1 MEISVSL
8 VKSRFPNFG
17 IRSTIS
23 ETMDFVAKSRFVSLY
38 EYFANRIRI
47 TSLTDVKK
55 IRLTLNWYSIC
66 KTEIKFFTI
75 LRVFHMIKILSR
87 YKMFV
92 LQKKLSFITLA
103 S

>member
-38 EYFANRIRI
+38 EYFANCIRI
-47 TSLTDVKK
+47 TSVTDVKK
-55 IRLTLNWYSIC
+55 NSPYTGTYS
-66 KTEIKFFTI
+66 
-75 LRVFHMIKILSR
+75 
-87 YKMFV
+87 Y
-92 LQKKLSFITLA
+92 SFIPVNT
-103 S
+103 SKY